1 MMTVVLESRV
11 EKGVVSVDPITF
23 IAPVQITAV
32 RVEEDAVPVRHITM
46 ALVDC
51 SRGTDPQ
58 TQVNLS

>member
-32 RVEEDAVPVRHITM
+32 RVEEDAVPVRHITI

-51 SRGTDPQ
+51 S
-58 TQVNLS
+58 